1 MSAPNRELVHN
12 LIDDV
17 DSGAITLI
25 DALIAALDA
34 DDLVVTDAPATLAIP
49 AQGAGTKIGI
59 MVLSARVAGERR
71 KDRKCLVESPR

>member
-34 DDLVVTDAPATLAIP
+34 DDLVVTDAPATLA
-49 AQGAGTKIGI
+49 
-59 MVLSARVAGERR
+59 L
-71 KDRKCLVESPR
+71 LVEALTK